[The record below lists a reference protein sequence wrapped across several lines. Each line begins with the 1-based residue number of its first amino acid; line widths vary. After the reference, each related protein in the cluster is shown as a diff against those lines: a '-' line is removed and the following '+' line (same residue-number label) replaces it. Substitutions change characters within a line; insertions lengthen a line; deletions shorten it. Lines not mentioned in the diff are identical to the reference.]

1 MLHSYYSVTFK
12 ILQESSKRAPRVTKR
27 WLSNRFVR
35 TCAGLKIL
43 FLELGVGYNT
53 PVIIKYPFWHMT
65 AKNPKAVYACI
76 NLGEA
81 DAPDDIAAR
90 SICIDGDIGAVLEGL

>member
-1 MLHSYYSVTFK
+1 
-12 ILQESSKRAPRVTKR
+12 
-27 WLSNRFVR
+27 VR

-90 SICIDGDIGAVLEGL
+90 SICIGGDIGTVLEGLR

>member
-1 MLHSYYSVTFK
+1 M
-12 ILQESSKRAPRVTKR
+12 
-27 WLSNRFVR
+27 R

-90 SICIDGDIGAVLEGL
+90 SIMHRRGYRHSAGGAVKSSSFS

>member
-1 MLHSYYSVTFK
+1 M
-12 ILQESSKRAPRVTKR
+12 
-27 WLSNRFVR
+27 R

-65 AKNPKAVYACI
+65 AKNPKGSLRLRI
-76 NLGEA
+76 NLGEGGGTR
-81 DAPDDIAAR
+81 PITSPR
-90 SICIDGDIGAVLEGL
+90 CSMLIDGDIGAVLDGLR